1 MKKLILY
8 PYNKDAIWVVKNKE
22 LLVEYNLVGICTNCE
37 DKEIAIDFA
46 SKNDL
51 QYINDWTKY
60 QSVFDSVLFLNNVEK
75 CQLKAYYVR
84 INEAISCGKEV
95 IMTKELFKELNENG
109 FDISQNQIHF
119 LENSVHMEVEE
130 DDYLFDINVPVV
142 LVCSFAENCNKMEV
156 QLEMMRNF
164 TNKGYHAVVIASNEI
179 GNIFSTH
186 TVPSFLLEEKQ
197 EIKKNVVSLNHY
209 IHQIEQDEKPDII
222 IIGAPGSIM
231 PMNNFILNDFG
242 ILAYQI
248 SYAAPPDICI
258 VGTNFSLYMTD
269 EYFDELEKFCQYRLN
284 APKSFFYISSQKI
297 RYKKSEKELDTFFLA
312 DNIVKRLYDKRIF
325 QKDIPCVVD
334 KNQMQ
339 NFFNEI
345 IDTLQNNIRII

>member
-22 LLVEYNLVGICTNCE
+22 LLMEYNLVGICTNCE
-37 DKEIAIDFA
+37 DKEIATDFA
-46 SKNDL
+46 DKNDI
-51 QYINDWTKY
+51 QYISDWNKY
-60 QSVFDSVLFLNNVEK
+60 QSEFDSVLFLNNIEK
-75 CQLKAYYVR
+75 CQMKAYCVR

-95 IMTKELFKELNENG
+95 LMTKELYKELNEND
-109 FDISQNQIHF
+109 FDIPQDQIHF
-119 LENSVHMEVEE
+119 LENCVHMEVEE

-142 LVCSFAENCNKMEV
+142 LVCSFGENCNKMEV

-164 TNKGYHAVVIASNEI
+164 INKGYHAVVIASNEI

-186 TVPSFLLEEKQ
+186 TIPSFLLEEQ
-197 EIKKNVVSLNHY
+197 RIKENVVSLNHY

-231 PMNNFILNDFG
+231 PMNKFILNDFG

-248 SYAAPPDICI
+248 SYAAPPDICV
-258 VGTNFSLYMTD
+258 VGTNFSMYMTD
-269 EYFDELEKFCQYRLN
+269 GYFDELERFCQYRLN
-284 APKSFFYISSQKI
+284 APKSYFYVSSQKI
-297 RYKKSEKELDTFFLA
+297 RYKKTEKELDTFFLA
-312 DNIVKRLYDKRIF
+312 DNIVKRLYGKRIF

-339 NFFNEI
+339 DFYDKI
-345 IDTLQNNIRII
+345 INTLRNNIGII